1 MCVVTAVNQSKGAA
15 MCEEDQHKL
24 LSDKLDTVIVKQDET
39 LKIMNGNGK
48 IGMCAKVN
56 ILWTVSLFFVVS
68 VAGLL
73 LKVFILK

>member
-1 MCVVTAVNQSKGAA
+1 MAA
-15 MCEEDQHKL
+15 DEDHKL